1 MQISKREKH
10 YKTWGTIP
18 IGASRVPIRWIVLW
32 AGFAGWLAITLV
44 KTGPAGITA
53 FAFNVSIVIGLLLI
67 ALFTR
72 TVPLRTILMMFFA
85 GGLAVG
91 IAALVEQIFNV
102 TFLEPLRS
110 SCVPAIEEVVKVSP
124 ILLHLYRTRKFSSY
138 TYGLTDFILMGA
150 AVGAGFG
157 VVNDSFIHVN
167 RNWSHHIQWLP
178 TADYVNNQFLV
189 AGHAIWTALA
199 AFTIGLYQI
208 LSTRNRNIALVVGA
222 LGVVWATYDHFAAIH
237 FLHPH
242 QFISSSVKLFTVNGF
257 ASVYLFAAAVVTAL
271 LADYFILIRWSLKAK
286 GFKLPKRGQL
296 TEGFAGLW
304 DFVLDRRR
312 LAFANFRRHFLK
324 NDQNASMTV
333 AILSQS
339 LLNYHNPP
347 KMARILEAMSDAP
360 DKTVHLTSEDAERED
375 LQEELLT
382 THSLRLPDQY
392 QIISRIS
399 LGGMGAIYKGRHRK
413 TDAALA
419 IKVLHPHVAS
429 KESNIHRFERE
440 AQAASKLNHPNLVVI
455 HDYGLTQDEVPYLIM
470 ELIEGQTLRAEIGKN
485 NGLPP
490 RQFFDIFDQICDALE
505 HAHKRG
511 VIHRDI
517 KPSNILLMKSDVREN
532 FVKLVDFGIAK
543 VVASQ
548 DLGEQELTQTG
559 DIVGSPLYMS
569 PEQCVGDEL
578 DARTDI
584 YSLGCVMYEAIAG
597 SPPFMAPNAVKTI
610 FKHVN
615 VKPDPVSVT
624 NPKIAIPPQLEQI
637 IFKTLEKK
645 PQDRFATMEDLKVA
659 LRQCRQMMAM

>member
-1 MQISKREKH
+1 MHLNKREKQ

-18 IGASRVPIRWIVLW
+18 VGATKVPIRWIILW
-32 AGFAGWLAITLV
+32 AGFAGWIAITLI
-44 KTGPAGITA
+44 KTGPPGIIA
-53 FAFNVSIVIGLLLI
+53 FSFNVSVVLGLLL
-67 ALFTR
+67 LSTFTR
-72 TVPLRTILMMFFA
+72 TIPLRTILYMFFA
-85 GGLAVG
+85 GGLVMGMAF
-91 IAALVEQIFNV
+91 LVEQIFQIA
-102 TFLEPLRS
+102 LLQPIRS
-110 SCVPAIEEVVKVSP
+110 TAVPIIEEALKISP
-124 ILLHLYRTRKFSSY
+124 ILLHLHRTRKFTLH

-157 VVNDSFIHVN
+157 VVNDAFVHVAN
-167 RNWSHHIQWLP
+167 NWNHHIQWLP
-178 TADYVNNQFLV
+178 TADFVYGQFLV
-189 AGHAIWTALA
+189 AGHVVWTAIASFFIGSFQYARVRSEKLA
-199 AFTIGLYQI
+199 WLIGL
-208 LSTRNRNIALVVGA
+208 
-222 LGVVWATYDHFAAIH
+222 LGLVWASYDHFASLH
-237 FLHPH
+237 FMHPH
-242 QFISSSVKLFTVNGF
+242 QFVSSSVKLFTAGGF
-257 ASVYLFAAAVVTAL
+257 ASVYIFVSALFIAL
-271 LADYFILIRWSLKAK
+271 LFDYYVAIKWSLKAP

-296 TEGFAGLW
+296 TDGFAGLW
-304 DFVLDRRR
+304 DFILDRRR
-312 LAFANFRRHFLK
+312 LANANFKRHFLK
-324 NDQNASMTV
+324 SNQNASMTV

-339 LLNYHNPP
+339 LLNYHHPP

-360 DKTVHLTSEDAERED
+360 DKTVHLTSDDSIDESLDD
-375 LQEELLT
+375 ELLT
-382 THSLRLPDQY
+382 THRLRLPEQY

-413 TDAALA
+413 TNAALA

-429 KESNIHRFERE
+429 KESNIQRFERE

-455 HDYGLTQDEVPYLIM
+455 HDYGLTEDEVPYLIM

-517 KPSNILLMKSDVREN
+517 KPSNVLIMKSDAREN
-532 FVKLVDFGIAK
+532 YVKLVDFGIAK

-548 DLGEQELTQTG
+548 DLNEQELTATG

-578 DARTDI
+578 DLRTDI

-597 SPPFMAPNAVKTI
+597 KPPFMAPNAVKTI

-615 VKPDPVSVT
+615 VKPDPITVA
-624 NPKIAIPPQLEQI
+624 NPNIAIPPQLEQI
-637 IFKTLEKK
+637 LFKSLEKS
-645 PQDRFATMEDLKVA
+645 PAQRYQSMEE
-659 LRQCRQMMAM
+659 LRQALAGCRSMMAV

>member
-1 MQISKREKH
+1 
-10 YKTWGTIP
+10 
-18 IGASRVPIRWIVLW
+18 
-32 AGFAGWLAITLV
+32 
-44 KTGPAGITA
+44 
-53 FAFNVSIVIGLLLI
+53 
-67 ALFTR
+67 
-72 TVPLRTILMMFFA
+72 
-85 GGLAVG
+85 
-91 IAALVEQIFNV
+91 
-102 TFLEPLRS
+102 
-110 SCVPAIEEVVKVSP
+110 
-124 ILLHLYRTRKFSSY
+124 
-138 TYGLTDFILMGA
+138 
-150 AVGAGFG
+150 
-157 VVNDSFIHVN
+157 
-167 RNWSHHIQWLP
+167 
-178 TADYVNNQFLV
+178 
-189 AGHAIWTALA
+189 
-199 AFTIGLYQI
+199 
-208 LSTRNRNIALVVGA
+208 
-222 LGVVWATYDHFAAIH
+222 
-237 FLHPH
+237 
-242 QFISSSVKLFTVNGF
+242 
-257 ASVYLFAAAVVTAL
+257 
-271 LADYFILIRWSLKAK
+271 
-286 GFKLPKRGQL
+286 
-296 TEGFAGLW
+296 
-304 DFVLDRRR
+304 
-312 LAFANFRRHFLK
+312 
-324 NDQNASMTV
+324 
-333 AILSQS
+333 
-339 LLNYHNPP
+339 
-347 KMARILEAMSDAP
+347 
-360 DKTVHLTSEDAERED
+360 
-375 LQEELLT
+375 
-382 THSLRLPDQY
+382 
-392 QIISRIS
+392 
-399 LGGMGAIYKGRHRK
+399 
-413 TDAALA
+413 
-419 IKVLHPHVAS
+419 
-429 KESNIHRFERE
+429 
-440 AQAASKLNHPNLVVI
+440 
-455 HDYGLTQDEVPYLIM
+455 M